1 MIPGRRVVALA
12 AVMVGVACVLVVLPG
27 AMVYGYGLLGLLGL
41 VAVGDWVAGW
51 WGVPEIRMRREL
63 PGRFA
68 LGVRQVVGLVLRQ
81 DGRRTLG
88 VELFDGVPD
97 GADVEGFHWV
107 GQLPPGQDLHVR
119 YEAGFGERGEVTFGR
134 ACLVVD
140 SPLRLWQRRLWIGDA
155 QQVKVYPNY
164 KPVLDMA
171 LLAMDSRRD
180 EMGLRFMRRS
190 GASREFLQLRDYQ
203 LGDGLN
209 TVDWKATSRFHRLI
223 SREYEEQRNQTLIF
237 MLDSGRRM
245 RAMDHGLPQFDHCL
259 NAILLVAYLALNQGT
274 QVGVMGFG
282 EGLSWLPPVK
292 GVQAM
297 PRLLNHLYNA
307 ETTMSPSD
315 YDEAATQLMVR
326 QKRRAMVVMLT
337 NLRGESPRELLR
349 PLTVLKQKH
358 HVVVAS
364 LREQRVEEMSNA
376 AVGGAADGVRAAAA
390 HLYVAE
396 RRKVAAEMGALG
408 VPLVDATAHD
418 FPVALANRYLA
429 DRARGAM

>member
-1 MIPGRRVVALA
+1 MIPGRRLLILA
-12 AVMVGVACVLVVLPG
+12 TLMVGISCVLVAVPG
-27 AMVYGYGLLGLLGL
+27 AMFYGYALLAVLGVVAAVDLLS
-41 VAVGDWVAGW
+41 AWKMT
-51 WGVPEIRMRREL
+51 PSIQMRRVL

-81 DGRRTLG
+81 DGRRTLAI
-88 VELFDGVPD
+88 ELFDGVPD
-97 GADVEGFHWV
+97 RSDVEGFPWH
-107 GQLPPGQDLHVR
+107 GQLPPAQDLHVR
-119 YEAGFGERGEVTFGR
+119 YEIGFDERGEVPFGR
-134 ACLVVD
+134 ACVMVD
-140 SPLRLWQRRLWIGDA
+140 SPLGLWQRRLWVGDEEV
-155 QQVKVYPNY
+155 VKVYPNY

-180 EMGLRFMRRS
+180 EMGLRYMRRA

-259 NAILLVAYLALNQGT
+259 NAILLVAYVALNQGT
-274 QVGVMGFG
+274 QVGVLGFG
-282 EGLSWLPPVK
+282 EGVNWLPPVK

-297 PRLLNHLYNA
+297 PRLLNHLFNA

-364 LREQRVEEMSNA
+364 LREQRVEEMRNA
-376 AVGGAADGVRAAAA
+376 AVGSAADGVRAAAA

-396 RRKVAAEMGALG
+396 RRKVAAEMDALG